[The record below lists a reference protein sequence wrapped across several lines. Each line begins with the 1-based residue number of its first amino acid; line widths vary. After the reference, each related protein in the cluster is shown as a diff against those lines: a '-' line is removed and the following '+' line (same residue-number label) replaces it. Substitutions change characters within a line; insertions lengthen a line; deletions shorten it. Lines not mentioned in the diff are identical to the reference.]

1 VLVGEEIEM
10 QRIKSGDI
18 VQVIS
23 GNEKGARGEV
33 KEIVRNYRLD
43 HTKHKV
49 HDSNSDRV
57 IVTTVNIRKKHQRP
71 ISQTRT
77 QTGIIEREA
86 PIHISNVMLVCPHCD
101 EAVRVGFDLEGNKKV
116 RVCKRCGGAIDK

>member
-1 VLVGEEIEM
+1 M
-10 QRIKSGDI
+10 QRIKNGDT

-33 KEIVRNYRLD
+33 KEVVRSYRLD
-43 HTKHKV
+43 RQKRKV
-49 HDSNSDRV
+49 HNASGDRV

-101 EAVRVGFDLEGNKKV
+101 EAVRVGFNFEGNKKV